1 MGEPDRSTMVKELK
15 CGSAPLWIG
24 LTVFFF
30 CSATALFISA
40 GVEGACDIST
50 DCPSGTGDFWDG
62 TTTEISFGGK
72 GGSNRRE
79 VPLSEVCDPCV
90 ACEFSTALKAD
101 GFSVGGFIALIIFG
115 ALSLLIA
122 MVTSCG
128 ICPCAC
134 FSTEVEHA
142 NPDHHQEVVAATAVQ
157 SAVPSMQAGKST
169 DKDCGAAT
177 TEDNVAQA

>member
-1 MGEPDRSTMVKELK
+1 MGTLAAISMVKELK

-24 LTVFFF
+24 ITVFFV
-30 CSATALFISA
+30 CSATAMFISA
-40 GVEGACDIST
+40 GVEGFCDIST
-50 DCPSGTGDFWDG
+50 DCPSGTGLYLDFS
-62 TTTEISFGGK
+62 TETSVGSK
-72 GGSNRRE
+72 GCTNRRE
-79 VPLSEVCDPCV
+79 VPLSEVCDECGEYC
-90 ACEFSTALKAD
+90 ATTTYKAD

-157 SAVPSMQAGKST
+157 SAVPTMQAGKST
-169 DKDCGAAT
+169 DKDCEAAT